1 MLITS
6 SESLSYTL
14 DLSEKVLGIL
24 NLKKSLDPARY
35 CTTFMPEKGLPN
47 GPNRQIWTY
56 WPKHHTL

>member
-14 DLSEKVLGIL
+14 DLSEKVLGESFK

-35 CTTFMPEKGLPN
+35 CTTFMPGSAK
-47 GPNRQIWTY
+47 WTK
-56 WPKHHTL
+56 PSDFMDILA